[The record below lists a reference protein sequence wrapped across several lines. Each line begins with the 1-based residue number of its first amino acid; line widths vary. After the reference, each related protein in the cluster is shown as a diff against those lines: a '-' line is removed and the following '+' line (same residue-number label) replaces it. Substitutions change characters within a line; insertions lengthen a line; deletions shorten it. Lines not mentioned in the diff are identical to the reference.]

1 MPAFSLR
8 AYKPGDFETLYVIDQ
23 ACYPRGIAYSRR
35 ALRSFLAEPDAS
47 CLVAETEI
55 PAGASAATGAHK
67 PVPAPAGREIAGFL
81 IAEAAGG
88 EAHIIT
94 IDVQAKYRRGGVGR
108 LLLRETERQLHGRGV
123 RRITLE
129 TATSN
134 QAAVAFWQRHGYRY
148 EGVLRGY
155 YLGRLD
161 AYWMVK
167 QLPPVMPPVT
177 AQVIVPVGED

>member
-1 MPAFSLR
+1 MPAFALR
-8 AYKPGDFETLYVIDQ
+8 AYEPADFEALYVIDQ

-35 ALRSFLAEPDAS
+35 TLRSFLGEPESS
-47 CLVAETEI
+47 CLVAETEV
-55 PAGASAATGAHK
+55 PAGASGATGTQKSAA
-67 PVPAPAGREIAGFL
+67 APAGREIAGFL

-94 IDVQAKYRRGGVGR
+94 IDVQAKYRRAGVGSV
-108 LLLRETERQLHGRGV
+108 LLRETERQLHGRGV

-148 EGVLRGY
+148 EGLLRGY

-167 QLPPVMPPVT
+167 QLPTVMPPVR
-177 AQVIVPVGED
+177 APGIVPVGED

>member
-1 MPAFSLR
+1 MPAFALR
-8 AYKPGDFETLYVIDQ
+8 AYKPADFETLYVIDQ

-35 ALRSFLAEPDAS
+35 TLRSFLEEPEAS
-47 CLVAETEI
+47 CLVAETETR
-55 PAGASAATGAHK
+55 ADASAVTGARK
-67 PVPAPAGREIAGFL
+67 PAARFPGREIAGFL
-81 IAEAAGG
+81 IAEAAGAQ
-88 EAHIIT
+88 AHIIT
-94 IDVQAKYRRGGVGR
+94 IDVDAEYRRTGVGS
-108 LLLRETERQLHGRGV
+108 LLLREMERQLHGRGI

-134 QAAVAFWQRHGYRY
+134 QPAVAFWQRHGYRN
-148 EGVLRGY
+148 EGLLRGY

-177 AQVIVPVGED
+177 AQIIVPVGED

>member
-35 ALRSFLAEPDAS
+35 TLRGFLAERDAS

-55 PAGASAATGAHK
+55 PAGASASRGARK
-67 PVPAPAGREIAGFL
+67 SAARLTGREIAGFL
-81 IAEAAGG
+81 IAEAGGG

-94 IDVQAKYRRGGVGR
+94 IDVQAEYRRAGVGS

-123 RRITLE
+123 RRIALE

-148 EGVLRGY
+148 EGLLRGY

-161 AYWMVK
+161 AYRMVK

-177 AQVIVPVGED
+177 AQVLED